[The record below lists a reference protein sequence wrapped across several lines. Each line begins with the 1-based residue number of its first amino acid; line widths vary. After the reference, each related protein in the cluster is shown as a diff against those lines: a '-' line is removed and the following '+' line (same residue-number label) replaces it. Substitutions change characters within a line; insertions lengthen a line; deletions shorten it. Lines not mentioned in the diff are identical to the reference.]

1 MGMTLVLQQMIVL
14 FLMMAAG
21 YAANRCRVMSKES
34 EQLFSKLIVNLTCPA
49 LIINSVTTSGR
60 LESMGALFAIFGA
73 AAVYYVLLPLLSK
86 GLVRLLRVPAERA
99 AEYESMLVY
108 SNLGFMGIPVANAV
122 LGPDSVLYLS
132 IFMAVFNISVFS
144 YGTLLIQPGEGG
156 KVHFRKM
163 VNPGTVSAVAA
174 ILLYLLEV
182 QLPSLILQPVAS
194 IGSTTTPAGHAGD
207 RVLSGPPAPAGGA
220 AGEKPAAL
228 YPAAAAGAA
237 GSGPAGL
244 PVVPPRPPCCWGRWC
259 WCRPCPSPPTSS
271 CCATNWGGTPPTS
284 PKACFF
290 STVFS
295 VVTLPLISLLLSAA
309 G

>member
-194 IGSTTTPAGHAGD
+194 IGSTTTPLAMLVIGSSLA
-207 RVLSGPPAPAGGA
+207 RQPLREVLQ
-220 AGEKPAAL
+220 EKSLLPFTLLRLLVLPAAVL
-228 YPAAAAGAA
+228 LVRRWFLHDPMLLGALVLVSA
-237 GSGPAGL
+237 M
-244 PVVPPRPPCCWGRWC
+244 PVASNVVMLCNELGRD
-259 WCRPCPSPPTSS
+259 SS
-271 CCATNWGGTPPTS
+271 YISKGV
-284 PKACFF
+284 FF

>member
-156 KVHFRKM
+156 KIHFRKM

-194 IGSTTTPAGHAGD
+194 IGSTTTPLAMLVIGSSLARQPCGKCC
-207 RVLSGPPAPAGGA
+207 RRKACCPLPCCGCWCCRRRSCWSAGG
-220 AGEKPAAL
+220 
-228 YPAAAAGAA
+228 
-237 GSGPAGL
+237 SSTT
-244 PVVPPRPPCCWGRWC
+244 PCCWGRWC

-271 CCATNWGGTPPTS
+271 CCATSWGGTPPTS
-284 PKACFF
+284 PKACFSPPSF
-290 STVFS
+290 RWS
-295 VVTLPLISLLLSAA
+295 PCR
-309 G
+309 

>member
-163 VNPGTVSAVAA
+163 VNSGTVSAVAA

-194 IGSTTTPAGHAGD
+194 IGSTTTPLAMLVIGSSLA
-207 RVLSGPPAPAGGA
+207 RQPLREVLQ
-220 AGEKPAAL
+220 EKSLLPFTL
-228 YPAAAAGAA
+228 LRLLVLAAAGLLVCRWFLHDPMLLGALVLVSA
-237 GSGPAGL
+237 M
-244 PVVPPRPPCCWGRWC
+244 PVASNVVMLCNELGRD
-259 WCRPCPSPPTSS
+259 SS
-271 CCATNWGGTPPTS
+271 YISKGV
-284 PKACFF
+284 FF

>member
-73 AAVYYVLLPLLSK
+73 AAVYYILLPLLSK

-194 IGSTTTPAGHAGD
+194 IGSTTTPLAMLE
-207 RVLSGPPAPAGGA
+207 VLQ
-220 AGEKPAAL
+220 EKSLLPFTLLRLLVLPAAVL
-228 YPAAAAGAA
+228 LVCRRFLHDPMLLGALVLVSA
-237 GSGPAGL
+237 M
-244 PVVPPRPPCCWGRWC
+244 PVASNVVMLCNELGRD
-259 WCRPCPSPPTSS
+259 SS
-271 CCATNWGGTPPTS
+271 YISKGV
-284 PKACFF
+284 FF

>member
-156 KVHFRKM
+156 KIHFRKM

-194 IGSTTTPAGHAGD
+194 IGSTTTPLAMLVIGSSLA
-207 RVLSGPPAPAGGA
+207 RQPLREVLQ
-220 AGEKPAAL
+220 EKSLLPFTLLRLLGLPAAVL
-228 YPAAAAGAA
+228 LVCRWFLHDPMLLGALVLVSA
-237 GSGPAGL
+237 M
-244 PVVPPRPPCCWGRWC
+244 PVASNVVMLCNELGRD
-259 WCRPCPSPPTSS
+259 SS
-271 CCATNWGGTPPTS
+271 YISKGV
-284 PKACFF
+284 FF

>member
-163 VNPGTVSAVAA
+163 VNPGTVSAVGA
-174 ILLYLLEV
+174 ILLYLLEM
-182 QLPSLILQPVAS
+182 QLPSPFL
-194 IGSTTTPAGHAGD
+194 
-207 RVLSGPPAPAGGA
+207 
-220 AGEKPAAL
+220 
-228 YPAAAAGAA
+228 
-237 GSGPAGL
+237 
-244 PVVPPRPPCCWGRWC
+244 
-259 WCRPCPSPPTSS
+259 
-271 CCATNWGGTPPTS
+271 
-284 PKACFF
+284 
-290 STVFS
+290 
-295 VVTLPLISLLLSAA
+295 
-309 G
+309 

>member
-194 IGSTTTPAGHAGD
+194 IGSTTTPLAMLVIGSSLA
-207 RVLSGPPAPAGGA
+207 RQPLREVLQ
-220 AGEKPAAL
+220 EKSLLPFTLLRLLVLPAAVL
-228 YPAAAAGAA
+228 LVCRWFLHDPMLLGA
-237 GSGPAGL
+237 L
-244 PVVPPRPPCCWGRWC
+244 EIGR
-259 WCRPCPSPPTSS
+259 
-271 CCATNWGGTPPTS
+271 AH
-284 PKACFF
+284 
-290 STVFS
+290 V
-295 VVTLPLISLLLSAA
+295 
-309 G
+309 

>member
-73 AAVYYVLLPLLSK
+73 AAVYYVLLSK

-194 IGSTTTPAGHAGD
+194 IGSTTTPLAMLVIGSSLA
-207 RVLSGPPAPAGGA
+207 RQPLREVLQ
-220 AGEKPAAL
+220 EKSLLPFTLLRLLVLPAAVL
-228 YPAAAAGAA
+228 LVCRWFLHDPMLLGALVLVSA
-237 GSGPAGL
+237 M
-244 PVVPPRPPCCWGRWC
+244 PVASNVVMLCNELGRD
-259 WCRPCPSPPTSS
+259 SS
-271 CCATNWGGTPPTS
+271 YISKGV
-284 PKACFF
+284 FF

>member
-194 IGSTTTPAGHAGD
+194 IGSTTTPLAMLVIGSSLA
-207 RVLSGPPAPAGGA
+207 RQPLREVLQ
-220 AGEKPAAL
+220 EKSLLPFTLLRLLALPAAVL
-228 YPAAAAGAA
+228 LVCRWFLHDPMLLGALVLVSA
-237 GSGPAGL
+237 M
-244 PVVPPRPPCCWGRWC
+244 PVASNVVMLCNELGRD
-259 WCRPCPSPPTSS
+259 SS
-271 CCATNWGGTPPTS
+271 YISKGV
-284 PKACFF
+284 FF